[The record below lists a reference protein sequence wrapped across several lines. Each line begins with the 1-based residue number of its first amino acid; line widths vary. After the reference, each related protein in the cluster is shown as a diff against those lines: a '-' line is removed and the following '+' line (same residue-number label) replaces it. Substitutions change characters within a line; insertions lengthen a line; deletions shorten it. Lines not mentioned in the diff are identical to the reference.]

1 MKILHVLTDMD
12 PKKGGVCQAV
22 RTMIFGLTKLGH
34 SNEVV
39 CLNEPDAPFLND
51 DKFVS
56 HAVGAAKD
64 PWAYHANLLPWLI
77 QNFSRFDAVIIHGLW
92 QYHAYA
98 VEKVRHKH
106 ARNGVRSPKVY
117 VMPHGMLDPYFQRAE
132 GRRLKAIRNLFY
144 WKLIEG
150 NVVNNAD
157 GLLFTCEEECRLA
170 RTTFTPYHPKSEL
183 VVGLGVEDPPVFTE
197 SMTKAF
203 LEKCPETQSQP
214 YLLFLSRIHEK
225 KGVDLLVKGYIEV
238 FGKAKKSNLK
248 FPNLVIAGP
257 GLETPYGQ
265 EIKKLAMHS
274 ELKDSIFFPGM
285 LVKESKWGAFYGCE
299 AFVLP
304 SHQENFGIAV
314 VESLACS
321 KPVLISN
328 QVNIW
333 REIEMGKGGII
344 SDDTASGTQTLLD
357 SWKNMSKEGQLSMGV
372 QARRAFEK
380 NFAIEPAA
388 RRLVEAIN
396 T

>member
-1 MKILHVLTDMD
+1 
-12 PKKGGVCQAV
+12 
-22 RTMIFGLTKLGH
+22 
-34 SNEVV
+34 
-39 CLNEPDAPFLND
+39 
-51 DKFVS
+51 
-56 HAVGAAKD
+56 
-64 PWAYHANLLPWLI
+64 
-77 QNFSRFDAVIIHGLW
+77 
-92 QYHAYA
+92 
-98 VEKVRHKH
+98 
-106 ARNGVRSPKVY
+106 
-117 VMPHGMLDPYFQRAE
+117 
-132 GRRLKAIRNLFY
+132 
-144 WKLIEG
+144 
-150 NVVNNAD
+150 
-157 GLLFTCEEECRLA
+157 
-170 RTTFTPYHPKSEL
+170 
-183 VVGLGVEDPPVFTE
+183 
-197 SMTKAF
+197 MTKAF

-285 LVKESKWGAFYGCE
+285 LVKESKWGAFYGCD

-344 SDDTASGTQTLLD
+344 SDDTASGAQTLLD
-357 SWKNMSKEGQLSMGV
+357 SWKNMSKEGQLSMGF